1 MVLLAMATRA
11 KHLKTA
17 SSVPVPGG
25 WDEEQSGQASEGG
38 PIVKIKSVRLEWLMV
53 LSCPRLMN
61 KPRKEK
67 KKKKEPQTSSMP
79 QDHDH
84 RRDRG
89 EPSWHGDPDDRQ
101 KSQKRST

>member
-61 KPRKEK
+61 KTGLGKRRRRRKN
-67 KKKKEPQTSSMP
+67 
-79 QDHDH
+79 H
-84 RRDRG
+84 RLPLCLKIMTIG
-89 EPSWHGDPDDRQ
+89 EIEVNHHGRCEG
-101 KSQKRST
+101 TTA